1 MSHMA
6 HVVVSTNTYT
16 IIAHYIVRVY
26 FPFRDCPGGHNI
38 TIMSPFRFQRG
49 IFVAHEIPLT
59 PPNEGK
65 QPKNLIL
72 EEFIHLVVC
81 FLLIYIYIY

>member
-6 HVVVSTNTYT
+6 HVVLCTTTYT
-16 IIAHYIVRVY
+16 IIVQYIVSI
-26 FPFRDCPGGHNI
+26 FSFRDCPGGHNI
-38 TIMSPFRFQRG
+38 TIMSPFRSQRG

-65 QPKNLIL
+65 QPLI
-72 EEFIHLVVC
+72 
-81 FLLIYIYIY
+81 